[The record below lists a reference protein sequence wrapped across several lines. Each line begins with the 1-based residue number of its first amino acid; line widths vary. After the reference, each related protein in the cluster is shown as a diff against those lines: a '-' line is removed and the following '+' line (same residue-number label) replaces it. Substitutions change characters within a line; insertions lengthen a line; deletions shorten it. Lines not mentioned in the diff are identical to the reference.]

1 MTLDQAKIILDLGEK
16 NNIDDIRKAYRKKA
30 LQYHPD
36 RYQTFSEQ
44 AWATKKFIKIKEAYE
59 LLMSGISISN
69 ASSSEEDIHFE
80 DKDSFQKNTHAEEP
94 GYYEQFKKN
103 NPDTIFDRIYNSFA
117 HNHKIVGHILYLF
130 MLIPELVWFFN
141 MLWFIMLSGIAEKI
155 GIELKLGTGSTR
167 RNRFTYLFIETITV
181 LTFLP
186 LPYAVALKQLKY
198 TFYPILGIIL
208 GTYYTSLLIV
218 FIISEWISFFLADT
232 WRRPIKTELDLLLP
246 HNGK

>member
-80 DKDSFQKNTHAEEP
+80 SVEIKARK
-94 GYYEQFKKN
+94 
-103 NPDTIFDRIYNSFA
+103 
-117 HNHKIVGHILYLF
+117 
-130 MLIPELVWFFN
+130 
-141 MLWFIMLSGIAEKI
+141 
-155 GIELKLGTGSTR
+155 
-167 RNRFTYLFIETITV
+167 IET
-181 LTFLP
+181 LTQSQTTLEGQN
-186 LPYAVALKQLKY
+186 LENTKGVGYANKC
-198 TFYPILGIIL
+198 
-208 GTYYTSLLIV
+208 
-218 FIISEWISFFLADT
+218 
-232 WRRPIKTELDLLLP
+232 
-246 HNGK
+246 